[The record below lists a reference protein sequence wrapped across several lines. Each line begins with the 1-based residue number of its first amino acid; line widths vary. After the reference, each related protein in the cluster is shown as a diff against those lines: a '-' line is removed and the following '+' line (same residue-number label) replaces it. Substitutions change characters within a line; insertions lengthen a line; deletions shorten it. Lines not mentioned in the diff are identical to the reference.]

1 MKSLD
6 EVEVKGRRVLV
17 RVDFNV
23 PLKDG
28 RITDDTRIRA
38 ALPTIENLR
47 SRGAK
52 VILASHLGRP
62 KGPDPAFSLAPV
74 AERVAELTGSPVD
87 FAHDVVGP
95 SAHAAVERLEPGGIV
110 LLENLRFEPGETKN
124 DDELAAALLGFVG
137 RPGSHQAA

>member
-1 MKSLD
+1 MKQLD
-6 EVEVKGRRVLV
+6 DVEVEGRRVLV

-23 PLKDG
+23 PLKNG
-28 RITDDTRIRA
+28 EITDDTRIRA

-47 SRGAK
+47 RRGAK

-62 KGPDPAFSLAPV
+62 KGGPDPAFTLEPV
-74 AERVAELTGSPVD
+74 AKRVAELTGAHVE

-95 SAHAAVERLEPGGIV
+95 SAHAAVERLVPGEIV

-124 DDELAAALLGFVG
+124 DDELAKDLGELADV
-137 RPGSHQAA
+137 

>member
-1 MKSLD
+1 MKGLGD
-6 EVEVKGRRVLV
+6 VEVTGRRVLV

-28 RITDDTRIRA
+28 EITDDTRIRA

-47 SRGAK
+47 GRGAK

-62 KGPDPAFSLAPV
+62 KGGPDPAFSLAPV
-74 AERVAELTGSPVD
+74 AKRLSELTGAHVE

-95 SAHAAVERLEPGGIV
+95 SAHAAV
-110 LLENLRFEPGETKN
+110 
-124 DDELAAALLGFVG
+124 DAL
-137 RPGSHQAA
+137 QAAGSAPCGCRRWSAAP